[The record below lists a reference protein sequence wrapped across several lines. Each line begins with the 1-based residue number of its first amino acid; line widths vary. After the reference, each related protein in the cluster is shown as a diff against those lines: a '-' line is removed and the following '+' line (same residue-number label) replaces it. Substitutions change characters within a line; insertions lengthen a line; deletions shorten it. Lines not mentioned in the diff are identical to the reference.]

1 MFDRLLGSVLSAQ
14 AVDVLMRGG
23 SARMAAWRNGTAN
36 DVPMDEVVTGP
47 RQVDLSGGMISVA
60 RGLGMYVGEP
70 S

>member
-1 MFDRLLGSVLSAQ
+1 
-14 AVDVLMRGG
+14 MRGG